1 MILGNRS
8 IRAYL
13 TRLAAAV
20 ALPLVVLEVWNLHAA
35 AEADSERARDQVLH
49 LARVTASDMVQFLD
63 GVKGI
68 ASGLAARPAV
78 RALDPASCD
87 PILRDLLSLAPRFAN
102 VVTTD
107 LEGRV
112 ICSAVPAAQ
121 PARGVPGRFLNR
133 LRGPDQLTVGV
144 AAPGVVTGRWVVP
157 LGVPLFNAKGDV
169 AGAVVLPL
177 DLVRL
182 PSLPSL
188 EGLSANIVVGFVAAD
203 GTVLTR
209 SSEPER
215 FVGTKLPDRIA
226 LQQKTGTAD
235 VAGIDGVA
243 RLQGFA
249 PVPGTDWI
257 AVASIPASDVFAA
270 VKVRM
275 VNSALILV
283 AILLAAL
290 LLAVRWSR
298 AIRDPIAAVADTA
311 RKIAAG
317 NLAARAPVAGATE
330 IADVATQLNRM
341 LDSRQQVE
349 AELRES
355 EYRYRDLVESSH
367 DLVCTH
373 DLGGRLLSVNEAAVR
388 LTGYPREA
396 LLRMNMADLL
406 TSGSRD
412 LFAAYLREIQDQGVA
427 SGVMRIRT
435 ARGESRWWEY
445 RNTLRTQG
453 VGAPLV
459 RGMAHDITERK
470 QAEDALRASEERF
483 RSLTRLSADWYWEQ
497 DADLRFTF
505 VSEGFFERS
514 SIRPEDIL
522 GKHRWDFSTGSPVTP
537 SWKEHRATLEAHL
550 AFRNFEFWR
559 LETDGTKHY
568 HSVSGE
574 PLFDDQGRFT
584 GYRGTTRDITAH
596 KRSEQKVREQRRLLA
611 RAQELGGL
619 GYWEYEVS
627 TGLFKGSPELRRML
641 DMSAEL
647 PPQSAEF
654 GASLFHADDLERAR
668 DVLRAAAEKGTV
680 FELETRVTT
689 LGGRERILVVSG
701 EGATDDLGR
710 VFKVIGSS
718 LDITERRHREQAL
731 VDAAHKLQSLSRRL
745 VDAQETERR
754 HLAMEL
760 HDQVGQ
766 NLTALSINL
775 DMLAKR
781 INALDAEGVRRLQD
795 CIALLEATAQKVDGV
810 LDDLRPALLD
820 DWGLGPTVQW
830 VADNFAGRTEIPARV
845 QVLGANRRIDPH
857 KELALVRIVQ
867 EALNNVAKHANAR
880 SVDVLLRWET
890 AAVCVEIA
898 DDGIGFERKGER
910 ERQGL
915 GLLSM
920 RERMQAIQGRLDIE
934 STPGKGTRVCAWVP
948 G

>member
-1 MILGNRS
+1 MVGNRS

-13 TRLAAAV
+13 TCLAAAV
-20 ALPLVVLEVWNLHAA
+20 ALPLVVLEVWNLYSAT
-35 AEADSERARDQVLH
+35 EADSQRAREQVLH
-49 LARVTASDMVQFLD
+49 LARVTASEMVQFLD
-63 GVKGI
+63 GVKDI

-87 PILRDLLSLAPRFAN
+87 PILKDLLALAPRFAN
-102 VVTTD
+102 VVTMD
-107 LEGRV
+107 MEGRV

-121 PARGVPGRFLNR
+121 SARGVPDRFLKR
-133 LRGPDQLTVGV
+133 LRRPGQLTVGV
-144 AAPGVVTGRWVVP
+144 AAPGVITGRWVVP
-157 LGVPLFNAKGDV
+157 LGVPVLNAKGDV

-182 PSLPSL
+182 PSLPNL
-188 EGLSANIVVGFVAAD
+188 EGLSANTVVGFVAAD
-203 GTVLTR
+203 GTVLAR

-215 FVGTKLPDRIA
+215 FVGMKLPDRTA
-226 LQQKTGTAD
+226 LQQKTETA
-235 VAGIDGVA
+235 VVTVIDGVA
-243 RLQGFA
+243 RLRAFV

-257 AVASIPASDVFAA
+257 AIASIPASEVFAA
-270 VKVRM
+270 TKVRALK
-275 VNSALILV
+275 SALILV
-283 AILLAAL
+283 ALLLVAL
-290 LLAVRWSR
+290 LLAIRWSR

-311 RKIAAG
+311 SKIAAG

-330 IADVATQLNRM
+330 VADVATQFNRM

-349 AELRES
+349 AELRDS
-355 EYRYRDLVESSH
+355 EGRYRDLVESSH
-367 DLVCTH
+367 DLICTH
-373 DLGGRLLSVNEAAVR
+373 DLGGRLLSVNETAVR

-406 TSGSRD
+406 TSAARV
-412 LFAAYLREIQDQGVA
+412 LFPAYLREIQEQGVA
-427 SGVMRIRT
+427 SGVLRIRT
-435 ARGESRWWEY
+435 ARGEPRWWEY
-445 RNTLRTQG
+445 RNTLRTEG

-470 QAEDALRASEERF
+470 QAEDALRASEGRF
-483 RSLTRLSADWYWEQ
+483 RSLTRLSSDWLWEQ

-505 VSEGFFERS
+505 ISEGFFEQS
-514 SIRPEDIL
+514 SIRPEDVL
-522 GKHRWDFSTGSPVTP
+522 GKHRWDFSSGSPVAAT
-537 SWKEHRATLEAHL
+537 WEEHRATLEARL
-550 AFRNFEFWR
+550 PFRDFEFFR
-559 LETDGTKHY
+559 VEADGTRHY
-568 HSVSGE
+568 QSTSGE
-574 PLFDDQGRFT
+574 PQFDDQGRFT
-584 GYRGTTRDITAH
+584 GYRGTTRDITAR
-596 KRSEQKVREQRRLLA
+596 KLSEQRVREQRRLLA
-611 RAQELGGL
+611 RAQELSGL

-641 DMSAEL
+641 DLSAEL
-647 PPQSAEF
+647 PRQSAEF
-654 GASLFHADDLERAR
+654 GANLVHADDRERAR
-668 DVLRAAAEKGTV
+668 DALRAAADKGTA

-689 LGGRERILVVSG
+689 PAGRERILVVSG
-701 EGATDDLGR
+701 EGAMDDLGR
-710 VFKVIGSS
+710 VVKVIGSS

-731 VDAAHKLQSLSRRL
+731 VDASQELQSLSRRL

-781 INALDAEGVRRLQD
+781 MNALDTVGVRRLQD

-830 VADNFAGRTEIPARV
+830 VADNFAGRTEILVRV

-880 SVDVLLRWET
+880 FVDVLLRWET
-890 AAVCVEIA
+890 AAVRVEIA
-898 DDGIGFERKGER
+898 DDGIGFEHKGAR

-920 RERMQAIQGRLDIE
+920 RERMQAIQGRLEVE
-934 STPGKGTRVCAWVP
+934 SVPGKGTRVCACVP